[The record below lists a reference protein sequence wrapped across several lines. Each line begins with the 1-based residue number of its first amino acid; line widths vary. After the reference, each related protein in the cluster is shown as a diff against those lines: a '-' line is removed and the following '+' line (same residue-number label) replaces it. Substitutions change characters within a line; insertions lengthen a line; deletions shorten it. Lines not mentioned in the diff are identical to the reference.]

1 MVRRVVLTVVLLGG
15 CVWCVTLV
23 ARAGNGRAASAET
36 TARSAASLRSLM
48 NGQARHLE
56 AIGALLDDPSAEDR
70 AKRLVIEAELLA
82 ELARASDPHLEESDH
97 HNRAAEHR
105 AATREL
111 AAEARRTDPSDPDRI
126 TALREKVAASCTG
139 CHAESR

>member
-36 TARSAASLRSLM
+36 ATRSPASLRSLM
-48 NGQARHLE
+48 NGQAQHLE
-56 AIGALLDDPSAEDR
+56 TIGALLADPNAEDR

-82 ELARASDPHLEESDH
+82 ELARASGPLLKGIDH
-97 HNRAAEHR
+97 HDRALEHR

-111 AAEARRTDPSDPDRI
+111 AVEARRTDPSDPGRI
-126 TALREKVAASCTG
+126 AALHQKVAASCTG
-139 CHAESR
+139 CHAKCR

>member
-23 ARAGNGRAASAET
+23 ARAGNGWAASAEA

-48 NGQARHLE
+48 NGQAQHLE
-56 AIGALLDDPSAEDR
+56 KIEALLDDPRVEDR
-70 AKRLVIEAELLA
+70 AKRLVVEAELLA
-82 ELARASDPHLEESDH
+82 ELARASAPHLEESDH
-97 HNRAAEHR
+97 HNRVAKHL

-111 AAEARRTDPSDPDRI
+111 AAEARRTDPSDLERI
-126 TALREKVAASCTG
+126 AALHEKVTASCTG
-139 CHAESR
+139 CHAKCR